1 MAVDASNFRKS
12 FWNTLIGNNLWKAAT
27 KVFQE
32 IATMR
37 ERYLQIRT

>member
-1 MAVDASNFRKS
+1 MAADASNFRKS
-12 FWNTLIGNNLWKAAT
+12 FWNTQIFDLRKAAT